1 MIGRL
6 RALGSTLCAR
16 SVPVRRNYSPRFAQL
31 VESRVHS
38 PGSPRRRCI
47 LPRRCAPRSR
57 SSLSARFRGPR
68 RLAAVP
74 PLISKDS
81 PPWSASVFAS
91 DCSAGDTAVV
101 LHVLLDCKERATPQA
116 LHPSPCAFGLQGA
129 GIRASAVLLVDLR
142 IFIHNNVNSRA
153 ECWQFQN
160 RVVR

>member
-6 RALGSTLCAR
+6 RALGSTLCAW
-16 SVPVRRNYSPRFAQL
+16 SVPAWPNYSPHFAQL

-38 PGSPRRRCI
+38 SGSPRRRCI
-47 LPRRCAPRSR
+47 LPRRR
-57 SSLSARFRGPR
+57 SSLSALFRGPR
-68 RLAAVP
+68 RLAAMP

-142 IFIHNNVNSRA
+142 IFRHNNVNSRA